1 MLTDIP
7 NFLIN
12 LPINRANQLGRL
24 LYKPLPLRNTNPR
37 VTQREFLTKHTL
49 LFSSLLFIF
58 CGSHFL
64 FSNLLIS
71 YFLPPSVTPRFS
83 ESLSV
88 NHLSFN
94 SWFFGFASPKRFK
107 LWKIFSKARCFQNR
121 DPAFFLFVFKKL
133 LFSFVQPRGLF
144 LIPQKLSFF
153 FSFLDLR
160 GCLF

>member
-88 NHLSFN
+88 NHLSFKLRFSGLSIN
-94 SWFFGFASPKRFK
+94 SPRSKLRRIFRKPGVFRNEIQVLLSNFASQINFH
-107 LWKIFSKARCFQNR
+107 NY
-121 DPAFFLFVFKKL
+121 FFLWN
-133 LFSFVQPRGLF
+133 QPRGLF
-144 LIPQKLSFF
+144 LIPQS
-153 FSFLDLR
+153 
-160 GCLF
+160 